1 MIQKAWIT
9 DPGEKT
15 ILNSFCILEI
25 SDREDDEHRQL
36 FSLSLLKDNFSFISC
51 PLYICSLDEIIPG
64 HLLSTWVISKVQI
77 SLFTHPFTFGWKY
90 LWISLDGK
98 FLERIIKIRVIISQ
112 LFCCPP
118 NTYKQICIYHSACT
132 STTYF
137 VKWCFYLLKAD
148 RCQGPLLTL
157 YLPISIHQNILLI
170 WLSISGIHYF
180 LHLFCHYGG
189 WSHYILA
196 ILLQAPNWIYLS
208 YPTYFC

>member
-1 MIQKAWIT
+1 MNI
-9 DPGEKT
+9 D
-15 ILNSFCILEI
+15 SFSHYLCW
-25 SDREDDEHRQL
+25 RQFQL
-36 FSLSLLKDNFSFISC
+36 HFLT
-51 PLYICSLDEIIPG
+51 PL
-64 HLLSTWVISKVQI
+64 HLLLRWDYPRSSIINMSDLQSPDFSVHIH
-77 SLFTHPFTFGWKY
+77 LPFGWKY

-98 FLERIIKIRVIISQ
+98 FLEKNYQNKSHHISAFLLSTQHIQTDSHIPQ
-112 LFCCPP
+112 LPAPP
-118 NTYKQICIYHSACT
+118 PLILLNDAS
-132 STTYF
+132 
-137 VKWCFYLLKAD
+137 YLLKAD

-196 ILLQAPNWIYLS
+196 ILLQGAPNWIYLS